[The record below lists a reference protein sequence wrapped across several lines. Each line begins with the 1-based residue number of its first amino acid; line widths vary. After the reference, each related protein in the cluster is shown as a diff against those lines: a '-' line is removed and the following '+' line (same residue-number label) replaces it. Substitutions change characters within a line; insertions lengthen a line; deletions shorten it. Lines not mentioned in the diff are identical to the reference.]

1 MKKKIPIT
9 TKNTIITVIG
19 MVIVAVVTGIFTLKK
34 PTPNQETTK
43 TVGNYSPGEVHGNY
57 TGEDSFGGNKIINY
71 GPSPEENSDPC
82 EKISF
87 QLKYFKPG
95 LFEESDLN
103 NQLANYDNCISSDK
117 KLYKEIDYQRCIELA
132 DSVIQMFEKYY
143 PNCKNF
149 DSQNNQQIAASA
161 AEGTVGEILDNRK
174 AASGSVASGSVVRF
188 NIGPQKKNKDTA
200 FSIYV
205 QVLTQRNMLKECMK
219 K

>member
-9 TKNTIITVIG
+9 TKNAIITIIG
-19 MVIVAVVTGIFTLKK
+19 MVIVAVITGIFTLIKF
-34 PTPNQETTK
+34 TPDQETIK
-43 TVGNYSPGEVHGNY
+43 TVGNRSPGEVHGNY
-57 TGEDSFGGNKIINY
+57 TGGDSFSGNKIVNY
-71 GPSPEENSDPC
+71 GLSPGENPDPC

-95 LFEESDLN
+95 LFEESNLN

-117 KLYKEIDYQRCIELA
+117 KLYKEVDYQRCLDLA
-132 DSVIQMFEKYY
+132 ESVIKMFEKYY
-143 PNCKNF
+143 PNCRNY
-149 DSQNNQQIAASA
+149 DTQNNQQVAASA
-161 AEGTVGEILDNRK
+161 AEATVGEILDNRK
-174 AASGSVASGSVVRF
+174 AASGSVVRF
-188 NIGPQKKNKDTA
+188 NIEPQKRNKDTA